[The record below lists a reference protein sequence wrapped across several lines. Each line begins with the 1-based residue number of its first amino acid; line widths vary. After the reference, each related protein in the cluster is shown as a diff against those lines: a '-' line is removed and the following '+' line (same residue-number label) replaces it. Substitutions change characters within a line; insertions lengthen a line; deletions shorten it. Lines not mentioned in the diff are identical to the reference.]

1 MAIGQLEAFQPDNE
15 RMLAYLERLHMYFAA
30 NDIKEEKQVPM
41 LLSVIGGKTY
51 SLLSDLLTPKKPLE
65 KTFREL
71 QRVLLTH
78 FEPKQLVIT
87 ERFHLH
93 QCN

>member
-1 MAIGQLEAFQPDNE
+1 MAIGQLEAFQPDNK
-15 RMLAYLERLHMYFAA
+15 RMSAYLERLQMFFAA
-30 NDIKEEKQVPM
+30 NDVKEEKQVTM

-51 SLLSDLLTPKKPLE
+51 SLLSDLPSPEKPPE
-65 KTFREL
+65 KTFRDL

-93 QCN
+93 QRN

>member
-1 MAIGQLEAFQPDNE
+1 MTIGQLEAFQLDNE
-15 RMLAYLERLHMYFAA
+15 RMSAYLERLQMFFAA
-30 NDIKEEKQVPM
+30 NDVKEEKQVHM

-51 SLLSDLLTPKKPLE
+51 SLLSDLLSPEKPSE

-87 ERFHLH
+87 KSFHLH